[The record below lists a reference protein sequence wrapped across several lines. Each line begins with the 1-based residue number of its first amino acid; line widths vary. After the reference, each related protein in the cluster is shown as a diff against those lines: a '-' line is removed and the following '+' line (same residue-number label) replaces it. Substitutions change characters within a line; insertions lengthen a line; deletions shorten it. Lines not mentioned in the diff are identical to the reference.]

1 MGTDVRDALVQEWRS
16 YLRVKQVYPLL
27 KSSSERGIFSSPI
40 FGTHLETAPLCQ
52 GSMSPPSIRKPLN
65 VNGEQNFWLA
75 PRHAAPVSLIAE
87 EPCKCPDPSSYQR
100 SHHSVN
106 HSQDLLYS
114 ICLFSSLPCNQRTH
128 QELLWKRWVEA
139 MAVVLQLI
147 PGQIRKGCRYSL
159 GREEIRKI

>member
-1 MGTDVRDALVQEWRS
+1 MGTDVRDALVQEWRR
-16 YLRVKQVYPLL
+16 YLRGKQVYPLL

-100 SHHSVN
+100 SHHSVE
-106 HSQDLLYS
+106 SQPGSPLFHLL
-114 ICLFSSLPCNQRTH
+114 ILIIALQPENTPR
-128 QELLWKRWVEA
+128 
-139 MAVVLQLI
+139 AVM
-147 PGQIRKGCRYSL
+147 KTL
-159 GREEIRKI
+159 GRSHGCSASADSWPDQERM